1 MKPEQVRALRAERGQ
16 TAQQAA
22 DAVGVH
28 IRTWY
33 RWELG
38 EVPPD
43 LARLE
48 LYEMRVPKVKRKM
61 R

>member
-1 MKPEQVRALRAERGQ
+1 MTPDQVRALRAARQ
-16 TAQQAA
+16 HTAQQAA
-22 DAVGVH
+22 DVAGVH
-28 IRTWY
+28 IRTWQ

-48 LYEMRVPKVKRKM
+48 LYALKIPATRKAKR
-61 R
+61 